1 MFKQNKVRALRREH
15 ENTKKGKSKR
25 VVLVADTERV
35 IPNNISH

>member
-1 MFKQNKVRALRREH
+1 MFKQNKVREH